1 MNPDPA
7 ARGKELGEENADGE
21 NCIGTGGHGKS
32 SSGVGMQF
40 NTFELIVSKLI
51 SIYFLQV
58 VINPL
63 VDTMCQIYLNS
74 LKNNYIQV

>member
-7 ARGKELGEENADGE
+7 ERGKELGEENADGE
-21 NCIGTGGHGKS
+21 HCIGTGGHGTRS
-32 SSGVGMQF
+32 GGVGMQF
-40 NTFELIVSKLI
+40 DTFELIVSKLI
-51 SIYFLQV
+51 YIYFLQV

-63 VDTMCQIYLNS
+63 VDTMCQIHLNS